1 VRHRRTLAG
10 GSSSTPATSSQRA
23 AAGGVQRGATT
34 AGRCPSAPRP
44 ARPVSAT
51 HGWPRRSVACARAW
65 SSRALKRVSRLSN
78 SIAPLA
84 ATVLVPSPWS
94 TLISRCFAAARW
106 ATWAMHAC
114 HSDPSAAR
122 FVKTVSTV
130 VSWMAGLPR
139 ASVGTAKPCHGLPV
153 ERPHTLRCQTREE
166 PRVHVRPHRGIARRE
181 TIQPSHSGAERWA
194 GIGAIAGV
202 GAVTLLRQGPHT
214 GPVDACERINVH
226 RR

>member
-1 VRHRRTLAG
+1 MD
-10 GSSSTPATSSQRA
+10 GSNK
-23 AAGGVQRGATT
+23 
-34 AGRCPSAPRP
+34 GRCYD
-44 ARPVSAT
+44 
-51 HGWPRRSVACARAW
+51 RAMKVCD
-65 SSRALKRVSRLSN
+65 RDTPLPCLRLVPRLSN
-78 SIAPLA
+78 SIALFVA
-84 ATVLVPSPWS
+84 MVLVPSPWN

-106 ATWAMHAC
+106 ATRAMHAC

-130 VSWMAGLPR
+130 VSWVAGLPR